1 MNISPVYR
9 VAIERDGD
17 STKWQ
22 VADTIE
28 VDAVN
33 RATIP
38 EALNLWI
45 NRHGIANGDRLTIRI
60 ESST

>member
-1 MNISPVYR
+1 MNAKPVYR
-9 VAIERDGD
+9 VAIAREAD

-28 VDAVN
+28 VDAVS
-33 RATIP
+33 RDTVP
-38 EALNLWI
+38 DALNRWI
-45 NRHGIANGDRLTIRI
+45 SRHGIANGDRLTIRI